1 MAIKRYQHRTNGRND
16 TNTIIY
22 NLRGNNRVV
31 FENGILKG
39 DINALNPRA
48 KKFIQQ
54 RLASGIIEEKA

>member
-1 MAIKRYQHRTNGRND
+1 MAIKRYQHKTKGRND

-39 DINALNPRA
+39 DIDIMNARA
-48 KKFIQQ
+48 KEFLQK
-54 RLASGIIEEKA
+54 RLASGMIEEKE